1 MKFEKLER
9 SQVKAFFTVTRSDF
23 NEAVDAAFEINNKKV
38 TIKGFRAGKAP
49 KSKYLAQYG
58 VESLYSDAL
67 DKVVND
73 IISKEL
79 VTSTEFKIVGAPN
92 LDLDFEK
99 LSTEEDFE
107 INLTF
112 DVHPEVTLGEYKG
125 IKVKKEQIKVTDE
138 EVKEE
143 INKQLKDKIELVLKK
158 TQTIKKGDVAI
169 FDFSGSV
176 DGVKFDGGTAENYE
190 LKIGS
195 GQFIPGFEDQ
205 MIGMKANEEKDVV
218 VTFPEQYQAPDLAG
232 KEAVFAVKVH
242 EVKEEKVPALT
253 DELVESFEIEN
264 VKTVSEYNT
273 HVVDK
278 LTTAKQTNEDRRVE
292 SEILET
298 LIKNTTLDLPKT
310 YINNRYNELMK
321 SIEGQAKQ
329 YGIDFELFL
338 QLTGT
343 NKEQLEAQTKERAE
357 NDVKL
362 DIILVEIV
370 EKEKIEATDEEI
382 NTFMESEA
390 TKYNST
396 KEAFEKQYGKDVFAY
411 NLNVQKALD
420 LVKTSAKVTK

>member
-1 MKFEKLER
+1 MKIEKLER

-23 NEAVDAAFEINNKKV
+23 NEAVDASFEVNNQKV

-67 DKVVND
+67 DSVVNK
-73 IISKEL
+73 IINAEL
-79 VTSTEFKIVGAPN
+79 VTSTEFKIVGAPA

-112 DVHPEVTLGEYKG
+112 DVHPEFTLGDYKG
-125 IKVKKEQIKVTDE
+125 IKVKKEEVKVTDD

-143 INKQLKDKIELVLKK
+143 INKQLNDKIELVLKK

-176 DGVKFDGGTAENYE
+176 DGVKFDGGTSENYE

-205 MIGMKANEEKDVV
+205 MIGMKANTEKDVV
-218 VTFPEQYQAPDLAG
+218 VTFPAEYQAADLAG

-242 EVKEEKVPALT
+242 EVKEEVVPALT
-253 DELVESFEIEN
+253 DELVEGFAIEN

-278 LTTAKQTNEDRRVE
+278 LTTAKQNNEDNRVQN
-292 SEILET
+292 EILTT
-298 LIKNTTLDLPKT
+298 LVKNTTIDLPKT
-310 YINNRYNELMK
+310 YINNRYNELMRN
-321 SIEGQAKQ
+321 IEAQAKQ
-329 YGIDFELFL
+329 YGIDFDLFL
-338 QLTGT
+338 QLTGNDKAT
-343 NKEQLEAQTKERAE
+343 LQAQTKERAE

-370 EKEKIEATDEEI
+370 EKEKIEATDEQI
-382 NTFMESEA
+382 NEFITSEA
-390 TKYNST
+390 TKHNST
-396 KEAFEKQYGKDVFAY
+396 KEAFEAQYGRDIFAY
-411 NLNVQKALD
+411 NLNVQTALD
-420 LVKTSAKVTK
+420 LVKSSAKVTK